1 MFHIKRCLKISQN
14 SQENTASNRSLTL
27 SQVTLLKQFPIFFI
41 DVLLK
46 GMLNL
51 KKFNSDINVFSFYN
65 NLGVLRSKLFK
76 KLITADLNIKFLR
89 NEFET
94 LVEITWGN
102 VDILLITETKLDESF
117 PTDQFKIKGLTAT
130 FRLNCDISDGGIM
143 FYR

>member
-1 MFHIKRCLKISQN
+1 M
-14 SQENTASNRSLTL
+14 

-94 LVEITWGN
+94 LVEIT
-102 VDILLITETKLDESF
+102 
-117 PTDQFKIKGLTAT
+117 
-130 FRLNCDISDGGIM
+130 
-143 FYR
+143 

>member
-1 MFHIKRCLKISQN
+1 MLHIKRCLKISQN

-94 LVEITWGN
+94 LVEIT
-102 VDILLITETKLDESF
+102 
-117 PTDQFKIKGLTAT
+117 
-130 FRLNCDISDGGIM
+130 
-143 FYR
+143 